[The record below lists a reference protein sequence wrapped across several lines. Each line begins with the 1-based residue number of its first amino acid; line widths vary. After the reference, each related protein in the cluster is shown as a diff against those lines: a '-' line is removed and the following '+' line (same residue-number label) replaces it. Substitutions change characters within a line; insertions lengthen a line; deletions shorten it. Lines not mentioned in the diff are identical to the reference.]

1 MDGPLHTLFD
11 LLIVG
16 LGTTH
21 RVNSILVQ
29 LGSLGETTSIERL
42 SVLTKRGRKS
52 FHSPT
57 VGKIQDYYS
66 GCRDFWTRKL
76 RLLDCPQ
83 RDFLMADQKQLY
95 ISWVMCRKFYK
106 DQYIPTCAGYK
117 ICARRSEVILE
128 SSISYLECIYD
139 PATDISTIN
148 KVLEWALKMKTSL
161 NLKSIVCVFD
171 QSIFA

>member
-1 MDGPLHTLFD
+1 MGQHLASTVFLCNLAHLAIYQHWTL
-11 LLIVG
+11 LW
-16 LGTTH
+16 
-21 RVNSILVQ
+21 
-29 LGSLGETTSIERL
+29 
-42 SVLTKRGRKS
+42 SVLTKRGRKF

-57 VGKIQDYYS
+57 VGKIQDYCS
-66 GCRDFWTRKL
+66 GCRVGPEKL

-148 KVLEWALKMKTSL
+148 KVLERALKMKASL

>member
-1 MDGPLHTLFD
+1 MEQLIASKVFLCNLARLEKLPALNAYLFSPSVEENLSTHQLLERFRTTTVDAEFFGP
-11 LLIVG
+11 
-16 LGTTH
+16 
-21 RVNSILVQ
+21 
-29 LGSLGETTSIERL
+29 E
-42 SVLTKRGRKS
+42 
-52 FHSPT
+52 
-57 VGKIQDYYS
+57 
-66 GCRDFWTRKL
+66 KL

-139 PATDISTIN
+139 PATDISTVN
-148 KVLEWALKMKTSL
+148 KVLE
-161 NLKSIVCVFD
+161 
-171 QSIFA
+171 